1 MENRP
6 HSPPVDDF
14 NDAVEFER
22 YQQRLEGE
30 EVPEQSFDQF
40 DGEWLLRS
48 SVLGGD
54 TAAFRTFRSQGII
67 ISPISKQNSRAQILD
82 IIRQITLLLQLRL
95 DWHNLPQDWLA
106 SGNAIFNSYH
116 CTGHLNI
123 KQKLLFSEI
132 FQQA

>member
-48 SVLGGD
+48 SILRGD
-54 TAAFRTFRSQGII
+54 IAALRTFRSQGII

-82 IIRQITLLLQLRL
+82 IIHQTTLLLQLRL
-95 DWHNLPQDWLA
+95 NWRNLPQNWLA
-106 SGNAIFNSYH
+106 SGNAIFATTTHVSPYIPLRT
-116 CTGHLNI
+116 CQPLY
-123 KQKLLFSEI
+123 SSS
-132 FQQA
+132 